1 MGAEYTPLQQ
11 RIFKD
16 ILGYATEYYARRI
29 GFAELCAQLHEAIE
43 ELELTDK
50 KLLQELLD
58 IWTSLEIV
66 NSLGAEMQSIKQISA
81 DIEQLKKLVQPLVSP
96 SLREAGRGLG

>member
-29 GFAELCAQLHEAIE
+29 GFAELCAQLHDAIE

-58 IWTSLEIV
+58 VWTSLKIV

-81 DIEQLKKLVQPLVSP
+81 DIERLKKLVQPLTAENLTG
-96 SLREAGRGLG
+96 SL